1 MGGSINASF
10 SMKRYAVWA
19 TKRATHCMY
28 SRAQSNAVEY
38 EGSQSEW
45 LLKPFLDWI
54 DGHDWDWPTNAA
66 CGHDQKDHQDNQDLI
81 DHHDQSY
88 QNHHQN
94 PNDQSYSS
102 RSGWPEWSSRCL
114 RYPMPRMTINDD
126 QLSVTHCHDSARRW
140 LRKTIYDS
148 DDDLGQEKLLNIQM
162 MMIPTIV
169 PYPTSGIGLCHG
181 LSVYLFYS
189 WYPNVFLTSI

>member
-1 MGGSINASF
+1 M
-10 SMKRYAVWA
+10 
-19 TKRATHCMY
+19 
-28 SRAQSNAVEY
+28 
-38 EGSQSEW
+38 
-45 LLKPFLDWI
+45 
-54 DGHDWDWPTNAA
+54 
-66 CGHDQKDHQDNQDLI
+66 
-81 DHHDQSY
+81 HDQSY
-88 QNHHQN
+88 QN

-169 PYPTSGIGLCHG
+169 PYPTSGTGTSNARFWVWVHILVNLVAMAFLFTMNLYLPWVLNFNLSQARLLKETACNYVFSVLVHG
-181 LSVYLFYS
+181 IPSISAWISIHQNSQKF
-189 WYPNVFLTSI
+189 FCAKTSIGH